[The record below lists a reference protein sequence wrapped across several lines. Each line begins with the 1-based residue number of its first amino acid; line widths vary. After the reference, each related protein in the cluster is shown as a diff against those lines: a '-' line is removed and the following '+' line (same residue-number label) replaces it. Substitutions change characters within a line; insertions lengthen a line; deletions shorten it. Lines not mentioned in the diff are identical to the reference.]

1 MKIYPILHQ
10 REKRF
15 IIMPAKAKELSFS
28 DEKIYEMLLEKLVR
42 FEHEEAHEGTE
53 TYGNHLKAGGTK
65 TR

>member
-1 MKIYPILHQ
+1 
-10 REKRF
+10 
-15 IIMPAKAKELSFS
+15 MPAKAKELSFS
-28 DEKIYEMLLEKLVR
+28 DEKIYEMLLEKSVR